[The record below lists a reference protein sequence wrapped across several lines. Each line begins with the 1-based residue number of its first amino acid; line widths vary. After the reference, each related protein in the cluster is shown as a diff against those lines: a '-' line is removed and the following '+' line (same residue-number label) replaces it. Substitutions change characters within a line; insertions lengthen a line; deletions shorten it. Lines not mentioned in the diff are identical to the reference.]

1 MKLFLKILAIIIVS
15 ILGLS
20 YLAFLIIP
28 NFINLDKYK
37 PLIQKTVLDNSKL
50 NLDYTKLKLYS
61 TPLLSLGIKI
71 ENTKISFIDNSEL
84 FYSPEIKTGIA
95 LPSLLTLTI
104 KTAKTEI
111 NNPKLNFDIVDDK
124 EYKIVRLIEDIIN
137 QNLNNQKPQTEP
149 LNPFNQWVIDNLKI
163 KIPSIKIINYQVL
176 VNDIKNSHNL
186 KLTGENL
193 TLGYNSKNNNIKIIT
208 NSKLLLDN
216 KENILANLD
225 INASFLPSKKTKAQT
240 QQEKLELPFVNLVK
254 IYQTYDLK
262 TSINSKLK
270 IKQTKNDGLLIWG
283 NFDVDDFTIKLGN
296 VHLPKSYLHTIF
308 NKKEIEYDTN
318 INFSQNENI
327 NLKGILDHSKK
338 TYLETTIKSTE
349 IHLENILNLLKG
361 TLDSFNI
368 TTLDSIK
375 IKGILNANA
384 SIKTDFKKLTSNG
397 SITIKNGSLEESISK
412 LKINNIIVNLLL
424 DNNSLNI
431 KDTKATINNS
441 NITISGGIDNNS
453 NADIKIDFDELNL
466 PLLYKTFAPKELKK
480 QYEINSANLSAHINI
495 KGKLDNLAA
504 ELKTKLKNLKLNDTK
519 KTMSLVNN
527 EMQFNLLANSKEI
540 KGELLNNGLV
550 FAIPNLKTKVSIN
563 SATVNIDDKNIAIVP
578 FDVFYNDLSR
588 INVKGSINN
597 YLKKPDIDV
606 ILDGKISTQNIK
618 QTLGKDCS
626 YYLNSKGLISLKI
639 SIKGDDKKQ
648 NILAQIYSDKNNYIT
663 FIDFN
668 SLLNNP
674 SLIQADISIENNKI
688 KIKNSGLF
696 KTTSDFSNNLDKIAN
711 FNADIENNH
720 IKQLSL
726 EIPKEQNAKIS
737 IFKNSSLNLKGKLSL
752 DGYFDNL
759 NYKGNLKIKNISIPE
774 LLSSA
779 EFIDLNLS
787 NKIALI
793 DIKKANINSSLLDL
807 SFKTNLASL
816 PIINLSDFNL
826 KSDLIDVDKLMV
838 VLNNLLKYTPPQ
850 TTTNKKSN
858 TQANIPLYL
867 TGKID
872 IAKLISGTIT
882 IENIKSDLLIKNNN
896 LYLNDLICNAFRGD
910 IKGSINMN
918 LITQLIKAKLE
929 GENIDSNKLLT
940 DSANLKNTISGLLNF
955 NTNISLCG
963 ATYLEQMKSLKGN
976 LDFEIK
982 DGSYGPFAK
991 LENFFLA
998 ENIKQNALF
1007 KNTVSS
1013 LITPLKAID
1022 TTKFKKLTGK
1032 LSFNNGTIK
1041 LNPITS
1047 QGDTLCLL
1055 INGNLNLL
1063 NNNINANVYS
1073 HLNHDLSDKMGI
1085 LAQTN
1090 PKYIIN
1096 NSANINYAYI
1106 SLYTIFSKVIDNN
1119 TFNKIP
1125 NFTTDYDKNA
1135 TTKFQILLQGNLQ
1148 KPANIVKSFKWL
1160 VSNEEM
1166 NEVNKIKD
1174 NYLKSKKD
1182 KALQTIFNNS
1192 SITTDSLKETA
1203 TNKVIETQEKIQ
1215 NKVQEIKQN
1224 TTQKLQDA
1232 IKEKTQ
1238 SQNEKLNS
1246 LRDKLKNS
1254 MQPKTQ
1260 EAPAQAQDSSAELAQ

>member
-1 MKLFLKILAIIIVS
+1 MKLFLKVLAIIIVS

-270 IKQTKNDGLLIWG
+270 IKQTKNDGLLIQG

-441 NITISGGIDNNS
+441 NISISGGIDNNS

-550 FAIPNLKTKVSIN
+550 FATPNLKTKVSIN

-626 YYLNSKGLISLKI
+626 YYLNSKGLIPLKI

-737 IFKNSSLNLKGKLSL
+737 IFKNSSLNLKGRLSL
-752 DGYFDNL
+752 DGYFDNP

-826 KSDLIDVDKLMV
+826 KSDLINVDKLMV

-1022 TTKFKKLTGK
+1022 TTKFEKLTGK

-1073 HLNHDLSDKMGI
+1073 HLNHDLSDKIGI